1 VSEFRVWCGQPRGGF
16 KSPFGATSP
25 PLPRLSHRRLPGGQ
39 RERRCPFQKAR
50 ASGQTSGPRGAH
62 LRFVR
67 CPFVPDHRP
76 EPLPDLPRGA
86 GRPRQNAL
94 GQISP
99 SISPP
104 SNSFIPGASRHSGR
118 RNRRSRFAARDV
130 SPDQEGRSGFA
141 AKYGVEPRRDAFR
154 SAASSATGR
163 WRRNRPRGR
172 SKASTFP
179 PPAPRGAARPGV
191 PFRHGTVPSGW

>member
-1 VSEFRVWCGQPRGGF
+1 MWATTWGF
-16 KSPFGATSP
+16 KSPLRRHLTASPSSLSP
-25 PLPRLSHRRLPGGQ
+25 PP
-39 RERRCPFQKAR
+39 
-50 ASGQTSGPRGAH
+50 
-62 LRFVR
+62 
-67 CPFVPDHRP
+67 
-76 EPLPDLPRGA
+76 A
-86 GRPRQNAL
+86 GRPKRTTVSLPEGARVGTDVGPTRCAPSVRPLLLRPGPSPRASSGPSPRRRQAPPERTR
-94 GQISP
+94 GRSP
-99 SISPP
+99 LP
-104 SNSFIPGASRHSGR
+104 SRPRRTASSPGASRHSGC

-172 SKASTFP
+172 SKASAFP

-191 PFRHGTVPSGW
+191 PFRHGTVPCGW